1 MERLGNHGVGP
12 PPRCNRC
19 DVIVQCV
26 EVGQSKRQL
35 RVLPLQR
42 DHQRRQRD
50 REEEH
55 ILLSIQ
61 VGL

>member
-1 MERLGNHGVGP
+1 MGHHGVASP
-12 PPRCNRC
+12 PWCDRC

-35 RVLPLQR
+35 RVLPLQT

-61 VGL
+61 VGM